1 MCGRDI
7 EYDILDKGKIINPP
21 KIFYLHRFIIGYA
34 MDFKYD
40 YYNNEWKEWQFSKRI
55 SDGFLMNIFD
65 TVISKT

>member
-7 EYDILDKGKIINPP
+7 EYDILEKDKIVNPP

-40 YYNNEWKEWQFSKRI
+40 YYNKDWKEW
-55 SDGFLMNIFD
+55 
-65 TVISKT
+65 